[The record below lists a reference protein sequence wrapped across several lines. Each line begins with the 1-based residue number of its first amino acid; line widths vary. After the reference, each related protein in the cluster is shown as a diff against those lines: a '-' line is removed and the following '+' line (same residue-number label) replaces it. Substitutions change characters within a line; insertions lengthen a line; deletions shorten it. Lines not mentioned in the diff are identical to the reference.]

1 MNRSYIACS
10 LMHDIWHLVIEYN
23 DHEGSKNTII
33 NINKNENESIS
44 IKKKSEWKNVDRNIS
59 YKIIL

>member
-44 IKKKSEWKNVDRNIS
+44 IKKIWMKKCW
-59 YKIIL
+59 